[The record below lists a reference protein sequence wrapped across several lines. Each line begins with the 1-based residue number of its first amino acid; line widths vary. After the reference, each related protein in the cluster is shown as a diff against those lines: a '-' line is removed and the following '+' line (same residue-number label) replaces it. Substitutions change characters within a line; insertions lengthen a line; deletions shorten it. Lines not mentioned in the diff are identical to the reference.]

1 MLNLPKLIIDQ
12 QDPFAGCFYGVTTW
26 AKAQILLI
34 GVLLTPGRRRVSEAL
49 RVMGLSAS
57 PAFAQYHQVLNRAV
71 WSPLALPIRWVLLR
85 DPQGRYESIAL
96 LCTDPVVSPAAIP
109 AWFVQGWQLEVTF
122 EEARRHLGLETQRQ
136 WADQAIGRTTPLLLG
151 LFSWITPGG
160 RCALRGPAGTGT
172 SPCRLVC
179 KNPADFRRRPGAG
192 AADPLDRLPD
202 FPDIPTERRNGENLQ
217 ALVRHAHF
225 HPVLCR
231 LTCKLELSSTLHMT
245 IVRSRVSLRE
255 GY

>member
-151 LFSWITPGG
+151 LFSWITLVAA
-160 RCALRGPAGTGT
+160 ALYAAQPA
-172 SPCRLVC
+172 
-179 KNPADFRRRPGAG
+179 PAP
-192 AADPLDRLPD
+192 
-202 FPDIPTERRNGENLQ
+202 
-217 ALVRHAHF
+217 RHAVWYAKTLPTF
-225 HPVLCR
+225 VDALAQVRQTLWTAYPTFQTSLPNAETVKISKPLFDT
-231 LTCKLELSSTLHMT
+231 LIST
-245 IVRSRVSLRE
+245 RC
-255 GY
+255 YAA